1 MVNPRN
7 PEVPFGL
14 RLAKF
19 LLWLLSAMLLVAFAV
34 ILLPLVTPYFRN
46 AAAYPWIEGIE
57 AFDARIIR
65 WVKSVVP
72 TNFKGYELAR
82 WFVVGG
88 ILFARTWVDVLR
100 RKVTTAIYRTAVQ
113 RDFEELQSAAP
124 AGADAR
130 LLAPVKE
137 KMKTMDAGNA
147 KSRAELLKVMADA
160 KRQLESMGRDLA
172 FLSID
177 VVDST
182 KMKVGED
189 KTYIEHDF
197 REYKKVVDSKLRGNG
212 ALKAAW
218 ATARS
223 HRPRRRWAA

>member
-1 MVNPRN
+1 MVNSRN
-7 PEVPFGL
+7 PEAPLRL

-19 LLWLLSAMLLVAFAV
+19 LLGLLSAMLLVALAA
-34 ILLPLVTPYFRN
+34 ILLPLVTPYFKN
-46 AAAYPWIEGIE
+46 AGSYPWIERVE
-57 AFDARIIR
+57 AFDARMIR

-82 WFVVGG
+82 WFIVGG
-88 ILFARTWVDVLR
+88 ILFARMWVDALR
-100 RKVTTAIYRTAVQ
+100 RKVTTTIYRAAMQ
-113 RDFEELQSAAP
+113 RDFEALQSAAP

-137 KMKTMDAGNA
+137 KMKAMDAGNA

-189 KTYIEHDF
+189 KTFIEHDF
-197 REYKKVVDSKLRGNG
+197 REYKKVGLR
-212 ALKAAW
+212 
-218 ATARS
+218 ARGEGG
-223 HRPRRRWAA
+223 PRASRQIS